1 MSRRVHLYCTIVDNF
16 GDIGVCWRLAR
27 QWVREYKG
35 EYAVSMWVDD
45 WIAARQMIAALPEV
59 PTRESITVE
68 GVQINAWSQ
77 VSPTRDCTGDV
88 LIEGFGCT
96 LPAATLAQVAVR
108 AIKPVWINLEYF
120 SAEDWVPSFHLKS
133 GYDSVGRT
141 DRWFFFPGVHAD
153 SGGILRERGLIEQ
166 RKQWHAAGQTS
177 EFLARLGLTGT
188 SHTQKLL
195 CFAYTHAP
203 YSEWLAALSAQAKP
217 LSIWLCGVYSQAAF
231 PPAQRAAHPLVDFY
245 DVPFVSQPE
254 FDHLLWSADVLWVRG
269 EDSLARALWS
279 GKPFVWHIYPQADN
293 AHHPKLAAWLAHY
306 TQTFPSTIKAAYI
319 ALHEAWNGVTDPA
332 DLANAWA
339 QLTQHWDDWQQHS
352 LARSNEMAQQP
363 DLAWRLSKFVE
374 SKRLQTQTYN
384 LPHENSTRTS

>member
-1 MSRRVHLYCTIVDNF
+1 MIKRVHLYCTIVDNF

-27 QWVREYKG
+27 QWVREYKH
-35 EYAVSMWVDD
+35 EYAVCMWVDD

-133 GYDSVGRT
+133 GYDSVGQT
-141 DRWFFFPGVHAD
+141 DRWFFFPGVYAD
-153 SGGILRERGLIEQ
+153 SGGILREHGLIEQ

-177 EFLARLGLTGT
+177 KFLAQQGLTDAPT
-188 SHTQKLL
+188 AQKVL
-195 CFAYTHAP
+195 CFAYSHAP
-203 YSEWLAALSAQAKP
+203 YTEWLAALSAQAKP

-231 PPAQRAAHPLVDFY
+231 PLAQRAAHPLVDFY
-245 DVPFVSQPE
+245 DVPFVSQPT

-319 ALHEAWNGVTDPA
+319 ALHEAWNGVTNPA

-363 DLAWRLSKFVE
+363 DLVWRLSKFVE